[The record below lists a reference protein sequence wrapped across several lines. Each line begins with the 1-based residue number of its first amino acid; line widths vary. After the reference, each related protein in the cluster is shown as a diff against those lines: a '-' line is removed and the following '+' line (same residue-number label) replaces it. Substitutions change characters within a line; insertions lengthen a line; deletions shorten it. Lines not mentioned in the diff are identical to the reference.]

1 MSETSAIAQR
11 LEHLDPMVYDSEA
24 HGLLFPPRQLP
35 FSKRVGQRPWNKVVD
50 EECGLGDEA
59 GGWFLSG

>member
-1 MSETSAIAQR
+1 MCVPRPIDTGYFITALGAPIYVAE
-11 LEHLDPMVYDSEA
+11 EA
-24 HGLLFPPRQLP
+24 AEI
-35 FSKRVGQRPWNKVVD
+35 VD